1 MQRSS
6 FFGFAQRV
14 AEEFVDFLADNP
26 RGVFQHVAKC
36 LGFAVKVG
44 QEVFRA
50 FRQIEDGFEIDDFG
64 RGIGDG
70 RKPLREQVEEP

>member
-1 MQRSS
+1 
-6 FFGFAQRV
+6 V
-14 AEEFVDFLADNP
+14 A
-26 RGVFQHVAKC
+26 
-36 LGFAVKVG
+36 FAVKVG

-64 RGIGDG
+64 RGIGDS